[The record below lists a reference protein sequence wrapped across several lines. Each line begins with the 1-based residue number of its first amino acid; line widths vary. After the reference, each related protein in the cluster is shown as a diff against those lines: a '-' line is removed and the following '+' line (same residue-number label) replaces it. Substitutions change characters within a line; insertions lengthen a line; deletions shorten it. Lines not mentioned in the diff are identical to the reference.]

1 MSKKSYD
8 ARKKKKNLAFRGRF
22 KEIIPVGL
30 GDVGKLAIMS
40 SALSTVFVD
49 KSLSLSGGG
58 DKCSAFQL

>member
-1 MSKKSYD
+1 M
-8 ARKKKKNLAFRGRF
+8 
-22 KEIIPVGL
+22 GL

-58 DKCSAFQL
+58 DFEDHFQTFQRSMICCH